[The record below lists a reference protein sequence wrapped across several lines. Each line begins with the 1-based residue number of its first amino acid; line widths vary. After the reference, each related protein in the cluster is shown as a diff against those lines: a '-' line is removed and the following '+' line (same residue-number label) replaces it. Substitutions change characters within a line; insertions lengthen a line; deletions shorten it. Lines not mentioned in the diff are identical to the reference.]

1 MAAQKRQW
9 NRQFLNQYCMDHNI
23 EYDTIPDDVKINR
36 NTPMSGKCKTHN
48 CKGTFSKI
56 FRSVIEDGGPHCKSC
71 CKKNSDTKKQETCM
85 KNHGVKRPLQSPT
98 IMKKLQQTVTDT
110 HGEGITN
117 VFQSSEIKEK
127 IKKVN
132 IDNHGV
138 VHNSQ
143 REDVKQKLRDK
154 INSRSDEEKQ
164 DILQK
169 SHTTSLLKYGEN
181 SYAKTDE
188 SKQRSIRRNMKK
200 FGVPNQLQYYSKL
213 PKSKQKTQDTNFKKY
228 GVRHPMQNATI
239 ADKASKKSLRYYN
252 YTFPSGRI
260 DRIQGYENFALNELI
275 LIGIHEDDIITKRT
289 EVPEVWW
296 FDAKGI
302 KHRYYVDTYIKSQ
315 QLCIESKSPYTAE
328 QKGKDIFI
336 KQQAVKDAGF
346 YCEIW
351 VYDRKGNKVECHK

>member
-1 MAAQKRQW
+1 MAKRQW
-9 NRQFLNQYCMDHNI
+9 NRQFLIQYCMVDNI
-23 EYDTIPDDVKINR
+23 EYNTIADDVKINR
-36 NTPMSGKCKTHN
+36 DTLISGNCKTDN
-48 CKGTFSKI
+48 CNGTFSKK
-56 FRSVIEDGGPHCKSC
+56 FRYLIENGGPYCTLC

-85 KNHGVKRPLQSPT
+85 KNHGVERPLQSPS
-98 IMKKLQQTVTDT
+98 IMKKLQQTVTKT

-117 VFQSSEIKEK
+117 VFQSSKIKEN

-138 VHNSQ
+138 EHNSQ
-143 REDVKQKLRDK
+143 REDVKQKQRDT
-154 INSRSDEEKQ
+154 INSRSDEKKQ
-164 DILQK
+164 DILKK
-169 SHTTSLLKYGEN
+169 SRATSTIKFGKD

-188 SKQRSIRRNMKK
+188 SKQRSIRRNMRL

-213 PKSKQKTQDTNFKKY
+213 LKSKQKTQDTNFKKY

-275 LIGIHEDDIITKRT
+275 LIGIHEDDIITGKKD
-289 EVPEVWW
+289 VPKICY
-296 FDAKGI
+296 KGSDD
-302 KHRYYVDTYIKSQ
+302 KDHRYY
-315 QLCIESKSPYTAE
+315 
-328 QKGKDIFI
+328 GDIFI
-336 KQQAVKDAGF
+336 TSLNKFIEVKSTWTYKKNMEKVDITKNAVKEKGF
-346 YCEIW
+346 LYECW